1 MDHAET
7 GEGIPN
13 PTAPGPVA
21 PRAGRPLP
29 DWALERAR
37 GELFDVDDDSA
48 VIVRA
53 WQIVSETQELDDER
67 HDEYDDP
74 DSGGEG

>member
-1 MDHAET
+1 MDRAE
-7 GEGIPN
+7 GEGVPN
-13 PTAPGPVA
+13 PTAPGSDA
-21 PRAGRPLP
+21 LRAGRPLP
-29 DWALERAR
+29 HWALERAR
-37 GELFDVDDDSA
+37 GELFDVDDGDSA

-53 WQIVSETQELDDER
+53 WQIVSETQQLDDER